1 MPTQLQVSAG
11 LLLFRHSAG
20 KLQVL
25 IAHPGGPFWA
35 KRDLGAWSI
44 PKGLAHAGEDLLAA
58 AQREFMEETGLNPAG
73 PFIAL
78 GSIQQKAGKLVHAW
92 ACEGDAD
99 LSALKSNRMSV
110 EWPPKSGQRIWFPE
124 VDRYAWYAPSTARR
138 KLNAAQAE
146 FIARLESSLRSMTAR

>member
-1 MPTQLQVSAG
+1 MPTQPQVSAG
-11 LLLFRHSAG
+11 VLLFRHRAG

-44 PKGLAHAGEDLLAA
+44 PKGLAHEDEDLLVAA
-58 AQREFMEETGLNPAG
+58 RREFMEETGLNMSG
-73 PFIAL
+73 PFIPL
-78 GSIQQKAGKLVHAW
+78 GSIQQKAGKIVHAW

-99 LSALKSNRMSV
+99 LSTLKSNRMRV
-110 EWPPKSGQRIWFPE
+110 EWPPKSGRHIWFPE

-138 KLNAAQAE
+138 KLNPAQAE
-146 FIARLESSLRSMTAR
+146 FVARLEVSLR